1 MADLGITNYVFPSD
15 LTSDQQKH
23 YMKIQIFPS
32 PSSKTSAGQRHAI
45 YLFIPGGNQNG
56 PMTWQMVHEYDDV
69 KLTRLGA
76 AIIGGMTRAI
86 PGVGNALT
94 AAGSAAMGAA
104 LTGARLAG
112 MGTINPKVDVLYGNT
127 ELRQFQFSFFMAPQS
142 EKESKELD
150 KIVRVLRKF
159 SSPEIS
165 RMPGTSGYEFVDSAV
180 GVLGNALPSKMF
192 NNTSGQGTP
201 GSTPFENA
209 LETGLWFIPP
219 AEFLVSFHTVAFNP
233 NNPSQTAEQD
243 NPYLPKIG
251 RCVLARVDVDYT
263 LQGEYSTFKD
273 GSPTNLQLTLVF
285 REMRVISQT
294 DVANG
299 Y

>member
-1 MADLGITNYVFPSD
+1 MANPSYSFYTFPLDLA
-15 LTSDQQKH
+15 SDQQKH
-23 YMKIQIFPS
+23 FMKIQIFPS
-32 PSSKTSAGQRHAI
+32 DRGASAGQRHNVF
-45 YLFIPGGNQNG
+45 LFIPGGNQNG

-76 AIIGGMTRAI
+76 GVIGGITRMI
-86 PGVGNALT
+86 P
-94 AAGSAAMGAA
+94 GSAAGAIAGAGQAAAAGA

-165 RMPGTSGYEFVDSAV
+165 KLPVT
-180 GVLGNALPSKMF
+180 GNATIDAALGAIGNLAPNNF
-192 NNTSGQGTP
+192 NSTSGQV
-201 GSTPFENA
+201 SQ
-209 LETGLWFIPP
+209 LESGLWFIPP
-219 AEFLVSFHTVAFNP
+219 AEFLVSFHTVGSNP
-233 NNPSQTAEQD
+233 DNPSQISEQD

-251 RCVLARVDVDYT
+251 RCVLTRVDVDYT

>member
-1 MADLGITNYVFPSD
+1 MADFNNYTYVFPSD
-15 LTSDQQKH
+15 LTGSDQQKH
-23 YMKIQIFPS
+23 FMKIQIFPS
-32 PSSKTSAGQRHAI
+32 DMGSSAGQRHSVF
-45 YLFIPGGNQNG
+45 LFIPGGNQNG
-56 PMTWQMVHEYDDV
+56 PLTWQMVHEYDDV

-76 AIIGGMTRAI
+76 GVIGAVSKAVPGKAADAIA
-86 PGVGNALT
+86 
-94 AAGSAAMGAA
+94 AAGQVAGAAA
-104 LTGARLAG
+104 LTGARIAG

-150 KIVRVLRKF
+150 RIVRVLRKF

-165 RMPGTSGYEFVDSAV
+165 KLPKTGNESIDNVLNF
-180 GVLGNALPSKMF
+180 LGNLAPDNF
-192 NNTSGQGTP
+192 NSSSGQV
-201 GSTPFENA
+201 SQ
-209 LETGLWFIPP
+209 LESGLWFIPP
-219 AEFLVSFHTVAFNP
+219 AEFLVSFHTVASNP
-233 NNPSQTAEQD
+233 DNPSQISEKD

-251 RCVLARVDVDYT
+251 RCVLTRVDIDYT